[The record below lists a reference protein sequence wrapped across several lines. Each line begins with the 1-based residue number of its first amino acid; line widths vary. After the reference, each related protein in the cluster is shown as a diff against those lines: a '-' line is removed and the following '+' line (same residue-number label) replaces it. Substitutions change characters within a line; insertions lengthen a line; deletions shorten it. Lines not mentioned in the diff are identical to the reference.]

1 MCELEDLCCMNSEC
15 EMFGIRGA
23 ENLSWHGWSGN
34 PENGIRRFRCRSCG
48 KTHSERKGT
57 ALWQSRLPEDKL
69 VEVLE
74 HVAEGNG
81 VRATHRLTGVHR
93 DTISRL
99 TRVAGEHAAAL
110 HDELVAFPPS
120 HRGGRV

>member
-1 MCELEDLCCMNSEC
+1 MCELEDLCCMNSDC
-15 EMFGIRGA
+15 EMVGIRGA
-23 ENLSWHGWSGN
+23 GNLRPHGWSGKK
-34 PENGIRRFRCRSCG
+34 ENGIRMIFCRTC
-48 KTHSERKGT
+48 KTMHSERKGT
-57 ALWQSRLPEDKL
+57 ALWQSRLPEDKI
-69 VEVLE
+69 VQVLE

-110 HDELVAFPPS
+110 HDELVSFSPS
-120 HRGGRV
+120 H